1 MTSSTIDLDT
11 ELSAVNSILGSIGQ
25 SPITS
30 INYNNPE
37 VSFVYNLLKESNID
51 IQSEGWSF
59 NKEDHVTLSPDVNG
73 YITIPQNALQYS
85 FHDGLR
91 NKSQRLVRRN
101 GRLYDTV
108 DHTDV
113 FTTNV
118 SVDVVWLYELGD
130 LPQAFRR
137 YIIYT
142 ASTRAATQLV
152 GNPQLARLLS
162 QQEALARATC
172 LEYECNQGNH
182 SMFNFPEDSS
192 FTTYPPWRTLRR

>member
-152 GNPQLARLLS
+152 GNPDLVQLLQS
-162 QQEALARATC
+162 KESLARAAC
-172 LEYECNQGNH
+172 LEYECNQTDPSYFGLT
-182 SMFNFPEDSS
+182 DSQS
-192 FTTYPPWRTLRR
+192 YTPFIPMNALKR